1 MHLLPLHQDSRDYRQ
16 SSQNFIAGRILTTL
30 PFSKQTGRSV
40 YMSNFTYLVSN
51 TLKTRRQAFQ
61 IFGPVSFPCNAAVP
75 TFPLEHFQQKKQI
88 GLVE

>member
-1 MHLLPLHQDSRDYRQ
+1 
-16 SSQNFIAGRILTTL
+16 
-30 PFSKQTGRSV
+30 
-40 YMSNFTYLVSN
+40 MSNFTYLVSN

-88 GLVE
+88 GLVEWDQVSKKIIVTLGQGPKLKFAEWENT